1 MQRKSKLL
9 ALFPMGVGDT
19 VRHKVLPACSNV
31 HLCLKRK
38 KKKKNQAR
46 PLISTNVFLTG
57 FLSSA
62 LCDLI
67 PTV

>member
-31 HLCLKRK
+31 HLCLKRE
-38 KKKKNQAR
+38 KKKNQAR